1 VVPGRRARPLEHATD
16 IMTAIDRVVVLR
28 EQEATL
34 VVHVLAV
41 FERLLRQG
49 DLQPHQ
55 LRCLVADGS
64 TTAIDRADIEMAEV
78 VVEATEPIVRQLH

>member
-1 VVPGRRARPLEHATD
+1 V
-16 IMTAIDRVVVLR
+16 TAIDRVVVLR
-28 EQEATL
+28 EREATL

-55 LRCLVADGS
+55 LRCLVADGA
-64 TTAIDRADIEMAEV
+64 TTVIDRADVEMAEV
-78 VVEATEPIVRQLH
+78 VVEAGAPLCRQLG